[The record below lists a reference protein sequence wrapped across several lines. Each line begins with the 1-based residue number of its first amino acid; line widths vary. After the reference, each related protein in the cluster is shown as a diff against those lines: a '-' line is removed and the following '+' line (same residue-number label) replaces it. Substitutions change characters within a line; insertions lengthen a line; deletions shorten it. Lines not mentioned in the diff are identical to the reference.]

1 MGAMLGEGMVKL
13 GQVVLAE
20 GMRAKLGDIRKC
32 NLLLVFEKMSLRTKT
47 RHLQNCH
54 DEISHLE
61 IYRGTKY
68 GYLEQHFKTT
78 KF

>member
-1 MGAMLGEGMVKL
+1 MDAILIDGIGGYRLGLVKLVTWMGAMLGEGMVKL

-47 RHLQNCH
+47 RHLQKL
-54 DEISHLE
+54 SW
-61 IYRGTKY
+61 
-68 GYLEQHFKTT
+68 
-78 KF
+78 